1 MHQLWSVTADADP
14 NTDDR
19 VGSGDD
25 KSQLML
31 KLFFLLALVLGAGLG
46 ARAETVAGN
55 TNAALRALADDT
67 VVARGKGLEI
77 RWRAMHQ
84 VLATA
89 QLNDP
94 SHALPPEAEV
104 QVLNQLIEIELVMQH
119 ATAEEKAAGQK
130 AAAERMTGILKM
142 LSQGEFER
150 RLKATDMTADD
161 LRNMIF
167 QEQTAQASLGRQ
179 LGIKVTE
186 ADARK
191 WFADHPGAYDQPAK
205 AHVRELLLLTTS
217 DFTTSAAPPLPE
229 ATLKAK
235 RALIADLDKR
245 IRAGE
250 DFAVLARQYDE
261 DPISKNNGGELT
273 FSRDQMDYG
282 DLAFSMKPNQ
292 ISGVVTN
299 EAGLVI
305 FQLLEIIPPHK
316 AEFGEL
322 AEQLKQMLVGRD
334 KRLLAPDY
342 IRQLRKAAGVEV
354 VEPRLKALVAENEA
368 AGAAQAKA
376 QAEFAAKEAARA
388 TNAPTAKP

>member
-1 MHQLWSVTADADP
+1 
-14 NTDDR
+14 
-19 VGSGDD
+19 
-25 KSQLML
+25 ML